1 MKRLVITGILIFLGV
16 LIATFPARVA
26 YRWFVPAELKLSGI
40 AGSVWKGSAV
50 EGNAAGAYVRNI
62 TWQFRPTTLLSGRLG
77 FRTRSNPASGTLDA
91 DIAVSPG
98 GALLLSGLS
107 GNLPLDLLHPAM
119 QQSGIRGD
127 IGLQFTTIVI
137 KNGIPIVAEGSVTVS
152 DFFVPDL
159 SSARIGDFRA
169 DFQTNDDSVVGS
181 VEDVSGVLD
190 VAGTISLQQDGT
202 YTFIGQVAPTPV
214 TPPSIVNQLRFL
226 GSANERGQHEFR
238 FEGQL

>member
-1 MKRLVITGILIFLGV
+1 MKRLIALGLIVFLAV
-16 LIATFPARVA
+16 MLATFPARVA
-26 YRWFVPAELKLSGI
+26 YDWASPAELRLSGI
-40 AGSVWKGSAV
+40 SGSVWNGSAA
-50 EGNAAGAYVRNI
+50 EGIAAGAYVRNI
-62 TWQFRPTTLLSGRLG
+62 TWQFQPMLLLSGKLA
-77 FRTRSNPASGTLDA
+77 FKTSSNPASGSMLA
-91 DIAVSPG
+91 DVAVSPG
-98 GALLLSGLS
+98 GNLTLSNLS
-107 GNLPLDLLHPAM
+107 GNVPLDLVHPAF

-127 IGLQFTTIVI
+127 IALQFETIVI
-137 KNGIPIVAEGSVTVS
+137 SNGALILAEGSVTVT

-169 DFQTNDDSVVGS
+169 DFQNNDGFVTGR

-190 VAGTISLQQDGT
+190 VTGTISLYQDGH
-202 YTFIGQVAPTPV
+202 YSFIGQVAPTNM